1 MARHHAQNKPIFLF
15 CYFEVED
22 NWRHI
27 STGEHIMIVL
37 SFIGRLTLMRQRS
50 HNNQIHF
57 FGQEN

>member
-1 MARHHAQNKPIFLF
+1 MAIRTQIKPIFIF

-37 SFIGRLTLMRQRS
+37 SFIGIGLL
-50 HNNQIHF
+50 
-57 FGQEN
+57 